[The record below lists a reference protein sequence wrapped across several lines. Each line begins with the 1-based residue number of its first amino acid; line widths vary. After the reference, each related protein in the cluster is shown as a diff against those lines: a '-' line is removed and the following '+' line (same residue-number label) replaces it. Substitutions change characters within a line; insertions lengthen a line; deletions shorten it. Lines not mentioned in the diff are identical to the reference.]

1 MGKLTHRASMVA
13 LAVGVGAILG
23 LLGGAVPAS
32 RDSRPSEGEASRDV
46 TASSSLWDPS
56 KVVAREVPGGFD
68 RSALPLAVKTIVL
81 DPGHGGRKNPGA
93 VSADG
98 VLEKDLAL
106 DIALILQRYLE
117 RAGYRVVLTRSDD
130 RSVPL
135 RDRPR
140 IASESG
146 GDIFVS
152 IHLNALGASSRGYE
166 TYFLGPS
173 SGAQTTEL
181 ALFENRGSGQS
192 MSSMR
197 RIFEEIYTA
206 VRQEESRRLAETV
219 HGSLRTHL
227 AAVAPEASDRGVK
240 TAPFLV
246 LVNTET
252 PAILVEVAALS
263 SDDDTRL
270 LKVEAFREYIAL
282 ALFSG
287 LDAYARRVGPG
298 PRSGAMNRADGAA
311 DGVRSTAHGQ
321 DFGGGAR

>member
-1 MGKLTHRASMVA
+1 MGKLTHRASMVV
-13 LAVGVGAILG
+13 LAVGVGAVLG
-23 LLGGAVPAS
+23 LAGGAAPAS
-32 RDSRPSEGEASRDV
+32 RNIGPGDGSSSRGAGA
-46 TASSSLWDPS
+46 ASSPWYTST
-56 KVVAREVPGGFD
+56 VAMRDVPGGLD
-68 RSALPLAVKTIVL
+68 RSALPLSVQTVVL

-98 VLEKDLAL
+98 VMEKDLAL

-117 RAGYRVVLTRSDD
+117 KAGYRVVLTRSDD

-135 RDRPR
+135 RSRPQL
-140 IASESG
+140 AGESG

-152 IHLNALGASSRGYE
+152 IHLNALGKSSRGFE

-173 SGAQTTEL
+173 SGEQTTEL
-181 ALFENRGSGQS
+181 ALFENRGSGRS
-192 MSSMR
+192 MTSMR

-219 HGSLRTHL
+219 HGSLRAHL

-246 LVNTET
+246 LVDTEM

-270 LKVEAFREYIAL
+270 LKVQAFREYIAL

-287 LDAYARRVGPG
+287 LDAYARSVGPRPSVG
-298 PRSGAMNRADGAA
+298 LANRAEGAV
-311 DGVRSTAHGQ
+311 DGVRSTAHGK
-321 DFGGGAR
+321 DIGGGTR